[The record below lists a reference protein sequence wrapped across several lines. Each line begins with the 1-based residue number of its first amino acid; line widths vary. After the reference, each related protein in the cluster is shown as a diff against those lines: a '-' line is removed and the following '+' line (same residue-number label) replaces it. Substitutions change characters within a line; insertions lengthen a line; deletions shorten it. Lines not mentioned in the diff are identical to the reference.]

1 MDSHPVERAVC
12 STPYFLFFV
21 FSFFVILF
29 LKYGVRTAF
38 DLPV

>member
-21 FSFFVILF
+21 FFFFFCDFIF
-29 LKYGVRTAF
+29 EIWCADRF
-38 DLPV
+38 